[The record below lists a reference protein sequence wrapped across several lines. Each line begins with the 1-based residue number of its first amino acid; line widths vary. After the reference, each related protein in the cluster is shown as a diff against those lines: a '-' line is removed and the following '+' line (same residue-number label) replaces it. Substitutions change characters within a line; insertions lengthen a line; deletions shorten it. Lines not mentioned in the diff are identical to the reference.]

1 MDIPVYLITGFLDA
15 GKTDFI
21 NGILKDGFASED
33 RTLLLCC
40 EEGETEYD
48 PKVLFNVFTYTVD
61 DPAQLTPEFFKK
73 LEKQYRP
80 KQVIIEFNGMWSFE
94 PLYREGLPANW
105 ILYQI
110 MCLVDATTFEP
121 YLRNMGQLMME
132 KILNADMIIFNRC
145 NEELRKALRG
155 RNLRM
160 VNRRADIYL
169 ENTDGTSEDYV
180 TDDMA
185 PFDLSGGHL
194 DVPDNDYG
202 IWYVDMMDNPD
213 RYEGVEVSF
222 KAIMCHSKKFKGVH
236 CPGRFAMVC
245 CDKDKQFLALV
256 CKGEGLGYA
265 DVPGLRVRREQG
277 RLWFGGETAAE
288 MPERE
293 LIPGETLY
301 IPEAGVKIISTLT
314 NYTQEINSPLKTY
327 CFKCENICGTIVCT
341 ARRSGD
347 RMRPRG
353 RGCAKKLKS
362 LFLEAGMTS
371 RERDTAVVLRDEK
384 GIMAVLGLAVDERF
398 TPKIGDKILRI
409 EIETGDNKSI
419 CRETLKEC

>member
-21 NGILKDGFASED
+21 NGILKDGFAAED

-48 PKVLFNVFTYTVD
+48 PKALFNVFTYTVD

-169 ENTDGTSEDYV
+169 EDLNGNSEDYNNGDV
-180 TDDMA
+180 C
-185 PFDLSGGHL
+185 PFDL
-194 DVPDNDYG
+194 DQKVIDIPDNDYG
-202 IWYVDMMDNPD
+202 VWYVDVMDYPD
-213 RYEGVEVSF
+213 RWAGKTVHM
-222 KAIMCHSKKFKGVH
+222 KLLMCHSKKYPGTH

-245 CDKDKQFLALV
+245 CENDVQFLGLVAKGVDLNKYKNRDWVEVEARMALENHSAY
-256 CKGEGLGYA
+256 KGKGP
-265 DVPGLRVRREQG
+265 V
-277 RLWFGGETAAE
+277 
-288 MPERE
+288 MH
-293 LIPGETLY
+293 
-301 IPEAGVKIISTLT
+301 IIS
-314 NYTQEINSPLKTY
+314 IKP
-327 CFKCENICGTIVCT
+327 CEKPAN
-341 ARRSGD
+341 
-347 RMRPRG
+347 
-353 RGCAKKLKS
+353 
-362 LFLEAGMTS
+362 E
-371 RERDTAVVLRDEK
+371 VVT
-384 GIMAVLGLAVDERF
+384 F
-398 TPKIGDKILRI
+398 
-409 EIETGDNKSI
+409 
-419 CRETLKEC
+419 

>member
-21 NGILKDGFASED
+21 NGILKDGFAAED

-48 PKVLFNVFTYTVD
+48 PKSLFNVFTYTVD

-169 ENTDGTSEDYV
+169 EDLEGNSEDYNNGDV
-180 TDDMA
+180 C
-185 PFDLSGGHL
+185 PFDL
-194 DVPDNDYG
+194 DQKVIDIPDNDYG
-202 IWYVDMMDNPD
+202 VWYVDVMDYPD
-213 RYEGVEVSF
+213 RWAGKTVHM
-222 KAIMCHSKKFKGVH
+222 KLLMCHSKKYPGTH

-245 CDKDKQFLALV
+245 CENDVQFLGLVAKGVDLNKYKNRDWVEVEARMALENHSAY
-256 CKGEGLGYA
+256 KGKGP
-265 DVPGLRVRREQG
+265 V
-277 RLWFGGETAAE
+277 
-288 MPERE
+288 MH
-293 LIPGETLY
+293 
-301 IPEAGVKIISTLT
+301 IIS
-314 NYTQEINSPLKTY
+314 IKP
-327 CFKCENICGTIVCT
+327 CEKPAN
-341 ARRSGD
+341 
-347 RMRPRG
+347 
-353 RGCAKKLKS
+353 
-362 LFLEAGMTS
+362 E
-371 RERDTAVVLRDEK
+371 VVT
-384 GIMAVLGLAVDERF
+384 F
-398 TPKIGDKILRI
+398 
-409 EIETGDNKSI
+409 
-419 CRETLKEC
+419 